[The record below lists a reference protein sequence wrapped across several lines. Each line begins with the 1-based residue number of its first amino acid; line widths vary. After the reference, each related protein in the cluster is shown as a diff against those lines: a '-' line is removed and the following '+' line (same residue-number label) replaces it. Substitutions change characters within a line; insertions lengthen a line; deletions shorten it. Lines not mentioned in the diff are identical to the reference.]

1 MSNSTLKK
9 NCRIRLK
16 IKDTGEIFVGT
27 FCGGSVGVIEINNV
41 VDQKGKQLLGVYSF
55 NLDEIEKL
63 QQNISQDEKRSETSK
78 VSDGRLYSYMLPME
92 EIERLQEVAEC
103 APLISSED
111 SAYQK
116 AVNTLKMTETIG
128 LSVLGHNNMA
138 LLILGNKYNVYV
150 FDCLNFNEEN
160 FPKELA
166 EILQSKIHQKVVHGE
181 EHAQYLK
188 KINIEL
194 NNVYDTQKWELLIYN
209 KFSHQTMLVGRCLDE
224 AMQDVLKIPDY
235 VLYKAIEKN
244 SEMEK
249 WSQRP
254 LSDSRRLCA
263 ALLCVFLCP
272 LKDGLEFEKCKP
284 VIDSTC
290 DIYNFYIE
298 QDNINFD
305 SIIRNNECCEQV
317 IRIIKKNNFK
327 F

>member
-1 MSNSTLKK
+1 MSNSILKK

-16 IKDTGEIFVGT
+16 IKDTGEVFIGT

-63 QQNISQDEKRSETSK
+63 QQNISQDQKRDETSK

-111 SAYQK
+111 STYQK
-116 AVNTLKMTETIG
+116 AVDTLKMTETIG

-138 LLILGNKYNVYV
+138 LLIL
-150 FDCLNFNEEN
+150 
-160 FPKELA
+160 ELA